1 MLSSFHLL
9 PKHVMSK
16 CSKICLAQGFPEPT
30 GHLPTPL
37 APGGTKAKRDKQG
50 VPRQQDGH

>member
-16 CSKICLAQGFPEPT
+16 CSKIRLAQGSPEPT
-30 GHLPTPL
+30 GHLPALL
-37 APGGTKAKRDKQG
+37 APGGTKAKRDKPG
-50 VPRQQDGH
+50 VPRQQDGD